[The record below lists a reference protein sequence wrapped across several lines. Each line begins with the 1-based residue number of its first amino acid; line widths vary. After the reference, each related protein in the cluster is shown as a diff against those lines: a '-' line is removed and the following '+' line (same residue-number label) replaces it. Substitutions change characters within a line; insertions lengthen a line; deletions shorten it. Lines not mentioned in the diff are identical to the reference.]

1 MEDSSYLEFNFSI
14 SPLEPAR
21 EILIAELGELGFESF
36 VENENGLLAYIL
48 PSNWSETL
56 FKRVFVLQNPS
67 FKIEW
72 TVKEIEQQNWN
83 EVWESNFEPIEIN
96 DLCRVCAPFHERKNI
111 PYEIIIEPKMS
122 FGTGHH
128 ETTFMMLKVLL
139 DEHVKGKRVL
149 DMGCGTGVLAIL
161 SEMLGATAI
170 DAIDIDSWCVE
181 NTAENIQRNNC
192 KKIEVK
198 LGDATILGDKKYD
211 TVIANINRNIL
222 LEDIPTYASC
232 LNPGGILLLSGF
244 YLSDLDMISSKCQE
258 FNLQFE
264 KNLVQN
270 NWVAAKYVH

>member
-111 PYEIIIEPKMS
+111 PYEIKGNPDFLWS
-122 FGTGHH
+122 F
-128 ETTFMMLKVLL
+128 E
-139 DEHVKGKRVL
+139 
-149 DMGCGTGVLAIL
+149 
-161 SEMLGATAI
+161 
-170 DAIDIDSWCVE
+170 
-181 NTAENIQRNNC
+181 
-192 KKIEVK
+192 
-198 LGDATILGDKKYD
+198 
-211 TVIANINRNIL
+211 
-222 LEDIPTYASC
+222 
-232 LNPGGILLLSGF
+232 
-244 YLSDLDMISSKCQE
+244 IS
-258 FNLQFE
+258 
-264 KNLVQN
+264 
-270 NWVAAKYVH
+270 